1 MAWWEK
7 LKSGLKKSADTIN
20 NQFTTLF
27 KRRRLDKDMLDE
39 LEELMILGDFG
50 AVVAKSIRDNLA
62 KEKLDQDVI
71 ENDVKEW
78 IAQYIAKI
86 LEPVAIPLELNNQK
100 PHVVFV
106 IGVNGAGKT
115 TNIAKIAHYFKNQ
128 GKNVHVAACDTFR
141 AAAKEQLEVWANRVG
156 FTFHSSPH
164 EKADSAAL
172 AYDALKKAKE
182 DNADLLLID
191 TAGRLHTKTN
201 LMDEMK
207 KIVRV
212 LQKLDESVPHTTLLV
227 LDATTGQ
234 NALHQVEEFKNTVP
248 IQGLVLTKLDGT
260 AKGGIIVAISQKYQL
275 PIHFIG
281 VGETVED
288 LNPFTSLEFSRNLL
302 GINQNQ

>member
-7 LKSGLKKSADTIN
+7 LKSGLKKSADTLN
-20 NQFTTLF
+20 NQFSTLF

-39 LEELMILGDFG
+39 LEEIMILSDFG
-50 AVVAKSIRDNLA
+50 AHVAKSIRDDLA
-62 KEKLDQDVI
+62 KEKLDQDVL

-86 LEPVAIPLELNNQK
+86 LEPVAIPLELNHQK
-100 PHVVFV
+100 PHVIFV

-115 TNIAKIAHYFKNQ
+115 TNIAKIAHFFKEQ

-141 AAAKEQLEVWANRVG
+141 AAAKEQLQVWANRVG
-156 FTFHSSPH
+156 FTFHTAQH
-164 EKADSAAL
+164 EKADAAAL
-172 AYDALKKAKE
+172 AFDALKSAKA

-234 NALHQVEEFKNTVP
+234 NALLQVEEFKNAVP
-248 IQGLVLTKLDGT
+248 LQGLVLTKLDGT
-260 AKGGIIVAISQKYQL
+260 AKGGIIVAISKKYNL
-275 PIHFIG
+275 PIYFIG
-281 VGETVED
+281 VGESVVD
-288 LNPFTSLEFSRNLL
+288 LNPFTSIDFARNLL
-302 GINQNQ
+302 GVGENQ